1 MSTSADESP
10 RPLKAL
16 LSDRAVSS
24 FLSGKLLSS
33 VSLWAQS
40 VAAAALMFELTG
52 SALLVG
58 LIGALQTAPTAVL
71 ALVAGA
77 WSDRVSRRKLLAVG
91 RTAAGTAMLALG
103 AAAALGTFS
112 ASQGPGILAAL
123 IGVSGVGWAIG
134 SPSMSALLPTLVPPK
149 DLETALSLNAMI
161 PGVART
167 VGPLLGGII
176 LLAGGPSA
184 AFIMA
189 GCGHLI
195 FALVLV
201 LMREPARNP
210 MVTKPRILGGLQ
222 YLRNDRRSLSL
233 IVSIGLLNFGAEPSL
248 TLAPSIAAHPDVA
261 LPSMSIIVSSF
272 GTGALIGAV
281 LFRMVRH
288 RLTLP
293 QVAVLGCTGCSGG
306 LMIAALFADPLSV
319 IGGFLIN
326 GFGFILASV
335 AINTQVQERIPDSH
349 RGRVMAIW
357 SLAFFGL
364 RPVSALVNGG
374 LADALGWRVAVC
386 GSALVTLIS
395 LVPVREKQ
403 R

>member
-1 MSTSADESP
+1 MSTAADGLP

-16 LSDRAVSS
+16 LADRAVSS
-24 FLSGKLLSS
+24 FLFGKLLSS

-40 VAAAALMFELTG
+40 VAAAALMYELTG

-58 LIGALQTAPTAVL
+58 LIGALQTAPTAIL
-71 ALVAGA
+71 ALFAGA

-91 RTAAGTAMLALG
+91 RTAAGTAMIVLG
-103 AAAALGTFS
+103 ASAALGTLRS
-112 ASQGPGILAAL
+112 GEGAWILAAL

-134 SPSMSALLPTLVPPK
+134 SPSMSALLPTLVPPR
-149 DLETALSLNAMI
+149 DLEAALSLNAMI

-167 VGPLLGGII
+167 VGPLVGGIV
-176 LLAGGPSA
+176 LLARGPSA
-184 AFIMA
+184 AFLMA

-195 FALVLV
+195 FALVLAQI
-201 LMREPARNP
+201 REPARSP

-222 YLRNDRRSLSL
+222 YLRDDRRSLRL
-233 IVSIGLLNFGAEPSL
+233 IVGIGLLNFGAEPSL
-248 TLAPSIAAHPDVA
+248 TLAPSIAAHEDVA
-261 LPSMSIIVSSF
+261 LASMSIIVSSF
-272 GTGALIGAV
+272 GAGALIGAV
-281 LFRMVRH
+281 LFRMVRR
-288 RLTLP
+288 RLALQ
-293 QVAVLGCTGCSGG
+293 QVSVVGCSVCSGG
-306 LMIAALFADPLSV
+306 LMITALFADPLSV
-319 IGGFLIN
+319 IGGFLMN

-335 AINTQVQERIPDSH
+335 AINTRVQERIPESH

-386 GSALVTLIS
+386 GSALMTLIS
-395 LVPVREKQ
+395 LAFVREW
-403 R
+403 RR